1 MREQLRQVVTVAALC
16 VLAVAGY
23 GAVTG
28 GGGPE
33 PAHAAGSQPR
43 AGLHV
48 SGTGTVT
55 AKPDRA
61 QIRFTTSGKA
71 ATLAAAQDQASAAM
85 RRVIAAMRA
94 GGVSADDLSTSDV
107 QGGRLRHG
115 GYGEHQSL
123 TVTVREPSSAGAL
136 VGAGVAAG
144 ADSSSGPDFSV
155 ADTRQAYEQ
164 ALAAAVRQARARAR
178 RDRRGRRRAHQRHP
192 VD

>member
-1 MREQLRQVVTVAALC
+1 MRQQLRQVVTVAALC

-33 PAHAAGSQPR
+33 PARAAGSQPR

-85 RRVIAAMRA
+85 RRVSRPCAPGASAPTISPPATCRAA
-94 GGVSADDLSTSDV
+94 GCGTADTASTS
-107 QGGRLRHG
+107 R
-115 GYGEHQSL
+115 
-123 TVTVREPSSAGAL
+123 
-136 VGAGVAAG
+136 
-144 ADSSSGPDFSV
+144 
-155 ADTRQAYEQ
+155 
-164 ALAAAVRQARARAR
+164 
-178 RDRRGRRRAHQRHP
+178 
-192 VD
+192 